1 MDLCFKVSVNRQP
14 TVVRADLMQMHP
26 THFSKT
32 HCLYNQVPNFS
43 VLNTLPLI
51 KKSLDI
57 YKVKERGC

>member
-32 HCLYNQVPNFS
+32 HCLYNQTPKFFS
-43 VLNTLPLI
+43 LNNLSLI

-57 YKVKERGC
+57 YKVYEF